1 MHDIDVIVTGGT
13 LPEEEKKAYLD
24 RALAMY
30 GKEHILK
37 RMELILDEKDPEN
50 IGIKYTFVS
59 RPFDRIRRITGYLV
73 GSLDRWNSAKQAEEH
88 DRVKHAE
95 KPHDHCGDC
104 SNYNSDGTHGI
115 GWCAATERNV
125 WQTDEA
131 CHGFKK

>member
-1 MHDIDVIVTGGT
+1 MQHIEVIVTGGEM
-13 LPEEEKKAYLD
+13 PDEEKKAYVD
-24 RALAMY
+24 RALSMY

-37 RMELILDEKDPEN
+37 KIELALSKDDPEY
-50 IGIKYTFVS
+50 IDIKYTFVS
-59 RPFDRIRRITGYLV
+59 KPFDRIRRITGYLV

-104 SNYNSDGTHGI
+104 HNYTADGVHGI
-115 GWCAATERNV
+115 GWCGATERNV

-131 CHGFKK
+131 CAGFKK